1 MRKLTSFQIKLIVA
15 IVLLIITIIGLFLF
29 LTKSMTT
36 INSNINITKI
46 EAKDK
51 IYTYDIYSDFY
62 FNVVKYD
69 EKGVKTA
76 QFSQLVPTRTSIGFD
91 FSKEKPEL
99 VLKNYDN
106 YIELQLTSKNDNDVS
121 KEIDIVKN
129 FSKEYGFISAIQ
141 DEHYFRKN
149 ILKTKEIVEN
159 LYNVK
164 TDFTF
169 SIDKFYENEIPS
181 IISNLY
187 IKTPVLPEISKNLKT
202 FQVCENKEWCPEL
215 LKWHFGEDDS
225 ISLEYVLK
233 AEKIDLDDYLKEL
246 NKNVTITKI
255 TKINSNQVSKF
266 FMVTPSDQNELR
278 SYFMDNNGHIYLL
291 RYKYKNPKSLEKY
304 QNDYIKIAFGINFVD
319 VKNFENKYAQLQ
331 NNLNKYKEELKEINE
346 LDKELIQYDIYEHF
360 KLNSN
365 LSISDD
371 LKLIDIYTIYQ
382 NDDKFLGNI
391 EKEYEEKKLLK
402 EFLLSINPLKVV
414 NLNPISN
421 LKAIYK
427 DGFLGAG
434 YKSMGLELK
443 QACPDLNCVKN
454 LKSNNW
460 KVEEKQ

>member
-169 SIDKFYENEIPS
+169 SIDKFYEDEIPS

-187 IKTPVLPEISKNLKT
+187 IKTPVLTEISKNLKT

-266 FMVTPSDQNELR
+266 FMVTPADKNELR

-319 VKNFENKYAQLQ
+319 VKNFENKYAQIQ

-427 DGFLGAG
+427 DGFLGAA

-443 QACPDLNCVKN
+443 QVCPDLNCVKN

-460 KVEEKQ
+460 KVEKND

>member
-99 VLKNYDN
+99 VLKNYNN

-169 SIDKFYENEIPS
+169 SIDKFYEDEIPS

-187 IKTPVLPEISKNLKT
+187 IKTPVLTEISKNLKT

-246 NKNVTITKI
+246 NKNVIITKI

-266 FMVTPSDQNELR
+266 FMVTPADKNELR

-319 VKNFENKYAQLQ
+319 VKNFENKYAQIQ

-427 DGFLGAG
+427 DGFLGAA

-443 QACPDLNCVKN
+443 QVCPDLNCVKN

-460 KVEEKQ
+460 KVEKND

>member
-169 SIDKFYENEIPS
+169 SIDKFYEDEIPS

-187 IKTPVLPEISKNLKT
+187 IKTPVLAEISKNLKT

-319 VKNFENKYAQLQ
+319 VKNFENKYAQIQ
-331 NNLNKYKEELKEINE
+331 NNLNKYKEEIKEINE
-346 LDKELIQYDIYEHF
+346 LDKELIQFDVYEHF
-360 KLNSN
+360 N
-365 LSISDD
+365 LKENVLSEN
-371 LKLIDIYTIYQ
+371 LKLEEVYT
-382 NDDKFLGNI
+382 
-391 EKEYEEKKLLK
+391 
-402 EFLLSINPLKVV
+402 LSINENFLTLLQNEYDNKLLIKEGMKELNFLVPSFIKSKYASKLKELCSDLECVK
-414 NLNPISN
+414 S
-421 LKAIYK
+421 LKA
-427 DGFLGAG
+427 
-434 YKSMGLELK
+434 
-443 QACPDLNCVKN
+443 
-454 LKSNNW
+454 NNW
-460 KVEEKQ
+460 KVEKND